1 MDFETAF
8 DLLSNEYR
16 RAIVDVL
23 DETGPVSR
31 QQLTTRLLAR
41 GVGPADASDRPTRR
55 RLRIALHHNHLPRL
69 ADAGVLTYD
78 DERVAPT
85 SELDATVEW
94 LEESGP
100 DTPSTAIDLGDQLTE
115 FYA

>member
-16 RAIVDVL
+16 RAIVALL
-23 DETGPVSR
+23 DEEGSVPR
-31 QQLTTRLLAR
+31 ERLPRRLLAR
-41 GVGPADASDRPTRR
+41 GVGPDDDRTRR

-78 DERVAPT
+78 DEAVTATAKVAAVASWLDGSNHTPT
-85 SELDATVEW
+85 TARSDLDE
-94 LEESGP
+94 
-100 DTPSTAIDLGDQLTE
+100 QLTA